1 MAGLLIE
8 VGVIQVLCGILVG
21 LALLL
26 AQQGRRPAWAAAFLL
41 VLALEATLVRLPEA
55 IGLAPEAWEWNWA
68 GRLLSLIWVAIFW
81 WLGPL
86 TAKDLGLTWR
96 ILPGTGPLALLV
108 ALVLLVVVGA
118 GIVAGGTVGD
128 PDTGV
133 ASLFYHIFLGVAAEE
148 LVYRGV
154 LLALLSGAVGGF
166 LNEDG
171 RFRWSVRAVLVIL
184 TVAAAYAMDT
194 ALSGTTGLTL
204 DLDSFISVLVAR
216 AVFVWLRLYTGSLLV
231 SAATNASGN
240 LLAVMLF
247 IFFR

>member
-1 MAGLLIE
+1 M
-8 VGVIQVLCGILVG
+8 
-21 LALLL
+21 
-26 AQQGRRPAWAAAFLL
+26 
-41 VLALEATLVRLPEA
+41 
-55 IGLAPEAWEWNWA
+55 
-68 GRLLSLIWVAIFW
+68 
-81 WLGPL
+81 
-86 TAKDLGLTWR
+86 
-96 ILPGTGPLALLV
+96 
-108 ALVLLVVVGA
+108 
-118 GIVAGGTVGD
+118 GD

-133 ASLFYHIFLGVAAEE
+133 ASFFYHVFLGVAAEE

-231 SAATNASGN
+231 SAVTNASGN